1 MILGDLGLTQAEVD
15 SIMADVAG
23 QPQMPPGGGVLPG
36 TPNTNS
42 TVTTTGN
49 TTGPAVKVQTQTPPT
64 IGPTAPKVVAAQAA
78 AAAAAKKGSTGVAP
92 AIVGATTGFIFGGPP
107 GALIGAAGM
116 WLLNKAITPKTK

>member
-1 MILGDLGLTQAEVD
+1 MILGELGLTQAEVD
-15 SIMADVAG
+15 SIMADVDG

-49 TTGPAVKVQTQTPPT
+49 TTGPAVKVQTQSPPVL
-64 IGPTAPKVVAAQAA
+64 GPASTGAQAA
-78 AAAAAKKGSTGVAP
+78 AATAAAKKTSSGVAP

-116 WLLNKAITPKTK
+116 WLLNKAITPKK